1 MPANNGTEASR
12 NRIEVKVHE
21 VVDDIEP
28 SLCELNNFE
37 IREGL
42 LPLSLIHIAP
52 YCHHRCYC
60 SQTLKY
66 EWITNIPSMNN
77 QVGVF
82 QSFKCFGAN
91 QTVSIG
97 YYPD

>member
-1 MPANNGTEASR
+1 MPANDGTETRR
-12 NRIEVKVHE
+12 NRIEVKVNK

-42 LPLSLIHIAP
+42 RPLSLIDIAP
-52 YCHHRCYC
+52 HCHHGCYC
-60 SQTLKY
+60 SQTLNY
-66 EWITNIPSMNN
+66 VRITNIPGMYY

-82 QSFKCFGAN
+82 QSFKCFWPN

-97 YYPD
+97 YYSD